1 MDNTNKV
8 KMFHKSNLTIRGST
22 TQSVKEK
29 EQDIIAQA
37 YRRRMK
43 KGKNEYKESLI
54 Y

>member
-1 MDNTNKV
+1 MDNTNKI
-8 KMFHKSNLTIRGST
+8 KIFHKSNLSIRTPT

-29 EQDIIAQA
+29 EQQVIAKT

-43 KGKNEYKESLI
+43 KGKAEYKESLI

>member
-8 KMFHKSNLTIRGST
+8 KMLHKSSLTIKGSS

-29 EQDIIAQA
+29 EQEVITKT

-43 KGKNEYKESLI
+43 KGKAEYRESLI